1 MIHDVVRAVYREG
14 YKIEVAFD
22 DGKKGII
29 DFTKYLRRG
38 GVFKR
43 FKDMDFFR
51 SFAINKELGILTW
64 QNEIDIAPETLYAEA
79 TGTPLPDWAGKKKKQ
94 LTNKT
99 VNRTATANGRR

>member
-1 MIHDVVRAVYREG
+1 MIHDVVAAVYRDG

-79 TGTPLPDWAGKKKKQ
+79 TGTPLPDWVGKKKKP
-94 LTNKT
+94 LVNK
-99 VNRTATANGRR
+99 VIQGTANGRR